1 MSCRD
6 SAEGIVGGY
15 KPVKVGRLTKPK
27 ARTEKRVN
35 RREPR

>member
-6 SAEGIVGGY
+6 SAEGIVGGH
-15 KPVKVGRLTKPK
+15 KPAKAGSLTKPK

-35 RREPR
+35 RRDPR